1 MSIDLKG
8 SGYVSMQGSSWNAVQ
23 EIAREFGWTLKYE
36 SRTEEERGPGDYG
49 EVIPQDNARALAK
62 ALYKAI
68 HAIETDCLS
77 KRLVKLA
84 REAQVRNLR
93 AVADL
98 AVVGRFYVD

>member
-8 SGYVSMQGSSWNAVQ
+8 SGHVSMHGSSWDAVR
-23 EIAREFGWTLKYE
+23 EIAREFGWELKYE

-68 HAIETDCLS
+68 HEIETDCMS
-77 KRLVKLA
+77 KRLVKLV
-84 REAQVRNLR
+84 REAQVGHLR

-98 AVVGRFYVD
+98 AVAGSFYVD

>member
-8 SGYVSMQGSSWNAVQ
+8 AGYVSMHASTWDAIQ
-23 EIAREFGWTLKYE
+23 EIAREFGCTLEYE
-36 SRTEEERGPGDYG
+36 SRTDEERGPGDYG
-49 EVIPQDNARALAK
+49 GDVPDDNARAFAK
-62 ALYKAI
+62 ALCKAI
-68 HAIETDCLS
+68 HDIETGCLS

-84 REAQVRNLR
+84 REAEVGNLR